1 MRVNNFALR
10 LPDSLYAGLKEAAAA
25 DNVAMNQ
32 YLTIALAEKLSARAT
47 AAEFFAAR
55 AVKGNLRR
63 VLRVLE
69 KSGEDIT
76 EEKVVSSLQKP
87 RRGGKGR
94 TVKKRPSV
102 GS

>member
-1 MRVNNFALR
+1 MKTNNFALR

-55 AVKGNLRR
+55 AANGNLSRA
-63 VLRVLE
+63 LKILE
-69 KSGEDIT
+69 KSGSDIA
-76 EEKVVSSLQKP
+76 ESDVVRDLDKP
-87 RRGGKGR
+87 ARRRK
-94 TVKKRPSV
+94 TPAA
-102 GS
+102 

>member
-1 MRVNNFALR
+1 MKTNNFALR

-55 AVKGNLRR
+55 AAKGNSGRTLA
-63 VLRVLE
+63 VLE
-69 KSGEDIT
+69 KAGSEVP
-76 EEKVVSSLQKP
+76 EEQVVRGLPKPP
-87 RRGGKGR
+87 RRRKAK
-94 TVKKRPSV
+94 TA
-102 GS
+102 